1 MGLNPMQLLG
11 LKSDFDKFKNNHP
24 RFFQFVSAVSQAG
37 LNEGTILECK
47 VVTPEGRE
55 MQTNIKITGDDLA
68 LLQKLKEMSQ
78 NA

>member
-11 LKSDFDKFKNNHP
+11 LKKDFDKFKSNHP
-24 RFFQFVSAVSQAG
+24 RFFQFVTAVAQAG
-37 LNEGTILECK
+37 LKEGTILECK

-55 MQTNIKITGDDLA
+55 MQTNIKITVDDLE